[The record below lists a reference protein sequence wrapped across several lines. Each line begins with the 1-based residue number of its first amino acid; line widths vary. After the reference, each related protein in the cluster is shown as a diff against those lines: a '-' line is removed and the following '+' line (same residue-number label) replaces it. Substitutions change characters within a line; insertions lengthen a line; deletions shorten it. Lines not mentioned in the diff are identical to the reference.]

1 MDYVYNVKKEKGQKE
16 VEVKHRSLTIVLL
29 IAIILAFSSCTTV
42 RVSRL
47 NENKK
52 IDLSGDWN
60 DTDISLVSERLIRS
74 CLKGSWFSA
83 FTKAKKADPVVIVG
97 RFSNMSSERID
108 TSIIT
113 KRFEAA
119 LVESQKVIMVSGG
132 EDREFAR
139 DERMSQQ
146 IYANPSTAKEIAMET
161 GADFML
167 FGSVKTVTDTQGSRT
182 VRTYYVS
189 AELVD
194 LETTR
199 IVWLDET
206 TIKKE
211 ISRSAY
217 TW

>member
-1 MDYVYNVKKEKGQKE
+1 M
-16 VEVKHRSLTIVLL
+16 KHRSLTIVLL

-113 KRFEAA
+113 
-119 LVESQKVIMVSGG
+119 
-132 EDREFAR
+132 
-139 DERMSQQ
+139 
-146 IYANPSTAKEIAMET
+146 
-161 GADFML
+161 
-167 FGSVKTVTDTQGSRT
+167 
-182 VRTYYVS
+182 
-189 AELVD
+189 
-194 LETTR
+194 
-199 IVWLDET
+199 
-206 TIKKE
+206 
-211 ISRSAY
+211 
-217 TW
+217 